1 MFVKSIE
8 VLTGPELREMTQ
20 NYLLEVSSAGNRDFR
35 EFNKD
40 SAQCSEEASNAEC
53 KVSQIN

>member
-8 VLTGPELREMTQ
+8 VLTGPELRGNDSE
-20 NYLLEVSSAGNRDFR
+20 LSSGGSSAGNRDFR

-53 KVSQIN
+53 